1 MLSNRTKPLN
11 VLVIEDNLGDYIL
24 LEDYLLE
31 KNKGIQIEH
40 AQNLSQAQDILN
52 LKAGIELIFLDLI
65 LPDASGIEL
74 VQACLKMADKTPI
87 IILTGYSDLHW
98 AKRSLQL
105 GVYDFLVKDELNPNL
120 LGKSMAFTL
129 NRHFFIQQVER
140 ERQNFARLFNLSP
153 QPMWLLEPE
162 NLAITHANQ
171 TACALYPDKSQI
183 FKQLSFLELFREED
197 CEAIKALIQMK
208 SSSRGQHYFEQP
220 NTLEGNI
227 QVELHFTRVPDMN
240 AGEAILIQANN
251 VTRTL
256 DYIQTIER
264 QNAKLRKIAWDQS
277 HRLRAP
283 LARIM
288 SIVNLIQAHPE
299 SVEDL
304 VSWLNELKYSSEEM
318 DAVLKQLV
326 NETKKG

>member
-1 MLSNRTKPLN
+1 MLSNRAKPLN

-52 LKAGIELIFLDLI
+52 FKLEINLIFLDLI

-153 QPMWLLEPE
+153 QPMWLLEPQK
-162 NLAITHANQ
+162 LAITHANQ
-171 TACALYPDKSQI
+171 AACELYPDKSKV
-183 FKQLSFLELFREED
+183 FNNLSFLELFGEED
-197 CEAIKALIQMK
+197 RISIQELIQMK
-208 SSSRGQHYFEQP
+208 NTSRGQHYFEQP

-227 QVELHFTRVPDMN
+227 QVELHFTRVPDMD

-326 NETKKG
+326 NETKEG